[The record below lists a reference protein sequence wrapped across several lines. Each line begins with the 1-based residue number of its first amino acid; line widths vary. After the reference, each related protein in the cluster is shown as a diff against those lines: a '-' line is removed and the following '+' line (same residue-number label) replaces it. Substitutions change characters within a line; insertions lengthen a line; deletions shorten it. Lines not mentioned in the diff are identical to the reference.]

1 MISQCRCGVI
11 VLFALLGS
19 YVHCCRHFQVAQ
31 GARLL
36 QLKGILREVLD
47 QCGKTFHKALAMLP
61 RQEVQRLFDCFSAA
75 LEDKDSVF
83 YTSANI
89 SAGQSYAI
97 IQFMTTTP
105 TAVCD

>member
-61 RQEVQRLFDCFSAA
+61 RQEVQR
-75 LEDKDSVF
+75 DSVF